1 MIEGRVG
8 SGTKTRRFYDKYR
21 NYILFNKNIILS
33 GTVAFFIGALST
45 QLYAQNDSNNL
56 VNSLVTLSIE
66 YGIYIPLFAILFYM
80 DNKQRYI
87 DPVTQKKDYSI
98 IKGDVK
104 KMIAA
109 IHYLGADIFCSKVIN
124 SLRITPE
131 QYRTI
136 PGIDDWRSRSL
147 GTIFSSDKLGN
158 KSCKTFSKLKAL
170 SILF

>member
-8 SGTKTRRFYDKYR
+8 SGTRTRRFYDKYR

-33 GTVAFFIGALST
+33 GTVAFFVGAVST

-56 VNSLVTLSIE
+56 VNSIVTLSIE

-104 KMIAA
+104 KMVAA
-109 IHYLGADIFCSKVIN
+109 FTISELIYSVAKLSIHYGLLQNNIEPYQASMIGALAAWALFLVAINLGIKAVRLF
-124 SLRITPE
+124 
-131 QYRTI
+131 
-136 PGIDDWRSRSL
+136 RS
-147 GTIFSSDKLGN
+147 
-158 KSCKTFSKLKAL
+158 
-170 SILF
+170 

>member
-45 QLYAQNDSNNL
+45 QLYAQNDSNDL

-98 IKGDVK
+98 IKGDIK
-104 KMIAA
+104 KMVAA
-109 IHYLGADIFCSKVIN
+109 FTISELIYSVAKLSIHYGLLQNNIEPYQASMIGALAAWALFLVAINLGIKAVRLF
-124 SLRITPE
+124 
-131 QYRTI
+131 
-136 PGIDDWRSRSL
+136 RS
-147 GTIFSSDKLGN
+147 
-158 KSCKTFSKLKAL
+158 
-170 SILF
+170 

>member
-109 IHYLGADIFCSKVIN
+109 FTISELIYSVAKLSIHYGLLQNNIEPYQASMIGALAAWALFLVAINLGIKAVRLF
-124 SLRITPE
+124 
-131 QYRTI
+131 
-136 PGIDDWRSRSL
+136 RS
-147 GTIFSSDKLGN
+147 
-158 KSCKTFSKLKAL
+158 
-170 SILF
+170 

>member
-8 SGTKTRRFYDKYR
+8 SGTKTRRFYVKYR

-45 QLYAQNDSNNL
+45 QLYAQNDSNDL

-104 KMIAA
+104 KMVAA
-109 IHYLGADIFCSKVIN
+109 FTISELIYSVAKLSIHYGLLQNNIEPYQASMIGALAAWALFLVAINLGIKAVRLF
-124 SLRITPE
+124 
-131 QYRTI
+131 
-136 PGIDDWRSRSL
+136 RS
-147 GTIFSSDKLGN
+147 
-158 KSCKTFSKLKAL
+158 
-170 SILF
+170 

>member
-98 IKGDVK
+98 IKGDIK
-104 KMIAA
+104 KMVAA
-109 IHYLGADIFCSKVIN
+109 FTISELIYSVAKLSIHYGLLQNNIEPYQASMIGALAAWALFLVAINLGIKAVRLF
-124 SLRITPE
+124 
-131 QYRTI
+131 
-136 PGIDDWRSRSL
+136 RS
-147 GTIFSSDKLGN
+147 
-158 KSCKTFSKLKAL
+158 
-170 SILF
+170 

>member
-1 MIEGRVG
+1 MIQWRVG

-33 GTVAFFIGALST
+33 GTVAFFVGALST

-56 VNSLVTLSIE
+56 VNSIVTLSIE

-98 IKGDVK
+98 IKSDAK
-104 KMIAA
+104 KMVAAFAISELIYSIAKLS
-109 IHYLGADIFCSKVIN
+109 IHYGLLQNNIEPYQASMIGALAAWALFLVTINLGIKAVRLF
-124 SLRITPE
+124 
-131 QYRTI
+131 
-136 PGIDDWRSRSL
+136 RS
-147 GTIFSSDKLGN
+147 
-158 KSCKTFSKLKAL
+158 
-170 SILF
+170 

>member
-1 MIEGRVG
+1 MIEGSVG

-33 GTVAFFIGALST
+33 GTVAFFVGAVST

-56 VNSLVTLSIE
+56 VNSIVTLSIE
-66 YGIYIPLFAILFYM
+66 YGIYIPLFAILFYL

-104 KMIAA
+104 KMVAAFAISELIYSVAKLSIHYGLLQNNIEPYQASMIAA
-109 IHYLGADIFCSKVIN
+109 IAAWALFLVAINLGIKAVRLF
-124 SLRITPE
+124 
-131 QYRTI
+131 
-136 PGIDDWRSRSL
+136 RS
-147 GTIFSSDKLGN
+147 
-158 KSCKTFSKLKAL
+158 
-170 SILF
+170 

>member
-1 MIEGRVG
+1 MIQWRLG

-98 IKGDVK
+98 IKGDIK
-104 KMIAA
+104 KMVAA
-109 IHYLGADIFCSKVIN
+109 FTISELIYSVAKLSIHYGLLQNNIEPYQASMIGALAAWALFLVAINLGIKAVRLF
-124 SLRITPE
+124 
-131 QYRTI
+131 
-136 PGIDDWRSRSL
+136 RS
-147 GTIFSSDKLGN
+147 
-158 KSCKTFSKLKAL
+158 
-170 SILF
+170 

>member
-1 MIEGRVG
+1 MIQWRVG

-56 VNSLVTLSIE
+56 VNSIVTLSIE

-104 KMIAA
+104 KMISPSTISKLIYSVAKLS
-109 IHYLGADIFCSKVIN
+109 IHYGLLQNNIEPYQASMMALYN
-124 SLRITPE
+124 
-131 QYRTI
+131 
-136 PGIDDWRSRSL
+136 L

-158 KSCKTFSKLKAL
+158 KNCKTFSKLK
-170 SILF
+170 

>member
-45 QLYAQNDSNNL
+45 QLDAQNDSNNL

-98 IKGDVK
+98 IKGDIK
-104 KMIAA
+104 KMVAA
-109 IHYLGADIFCSKVIN
+109 FTISELIYSVAKLSIHYGLLQNNIEPYQASMIGALAAWALFLVAINLGIKAVRLF
-124 SLRITPE
+124 
-131 QYRTI
+131 
-136 PGIDDWRSRSL
+136 RS
-147 GTIFSSDKLGN
+147 
-158 KSCKTFSKLKAL
+158 
-170 SILF
+170 

>member
-104 KMIAA
+104 KMVAA
-109 IHYLGADIFCSKVIN
+109 FTISELIYSVAKLSIHYGLLQNNIEPYQASMIGALAAWALFLVAINLGIKAVRLF
-124 SLRITPE
+124 
-131 QYRTI
+131 
-136 PGIDDWRSRSL
+136 RS
-147 GTIFSSDKLGN
+147 
-158 KSCKTFSKLKAL
+158 
-170 SILF
+170 

>member
-1 MIEGRVG
+1 MIQWRLG

-33 GTVAFFIGALST
+33 GTVAFFVGALST

-56 VNSLVTLSIE
+56 ANSIVTLSIE

-98 IKGDVK
+98 IKGDIK
-104 KMIAA
+104 KMVAA
-109 IHYLGADIFCSKVIN
+109 FTISELIYSVAKLSIHYGLLQNNIEPYQASMIGALAAWALFLVAINLGIKAVRLF
-124 SLRITPE
+124 
-131 QYRTI
+131 
-136 PGIDDWRSRSL
+136 RS
-147 GTIFSSDKLGN
+147 
-158 KSCKTFSKLKAL
+158 
-170 SILF
+170 

>member
-1 MIEGRVG
+1 MNVD

-33 GTVAFFIGALST
+33 GTVAFFVGALST

-56 VNSLVTLSIE
+56 ANSIVTLSIE

-87 DPVTQKKDYSI
+87 DPLTQKKNYSI
-98 IKGDVK
+98 IKNDVK

-109 IHYLGADIFCSKVIN
+109 FTISELIYSVAKLSIHYGLLQNNIEPYQASMIGALAAWALFLVAINLGIKAVRLF
-124 SLRITPE
+124 
-131 QYRTI
+131 
-136 PGIDDWRSRSL
+136 RS
-147 GTIFSSDKLGN
+147 
-158 KSCKTFSKLKAL
+158 
-170 SILF
+170 

>member
-109 IHYLGADIFCSKVIN
+109 FTISELIYSVAKLSIHYGLLQNNIEPYQASMIGALAAWALFLVAINLGIKAVRFF
-124 SLRITPE
+124 
-131 QYRTI
+131 
-136 PGIDDWRSRSL
+136 RS
-147 GTIFSSDKLGN
+147 
-158 KSCKTFSKLKAL
+158 
-170 SILF
+170 